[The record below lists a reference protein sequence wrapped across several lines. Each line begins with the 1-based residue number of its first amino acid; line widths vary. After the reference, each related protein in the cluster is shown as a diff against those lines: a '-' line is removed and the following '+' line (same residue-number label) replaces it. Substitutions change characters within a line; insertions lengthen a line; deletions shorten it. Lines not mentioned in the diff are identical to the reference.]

1 MVFAVQMVS
10 GISAELAKLVE
21 NNKTDAT
28 YIVGSFGE
36 DYLIGASSGGTV
48 STSSVNGTTIRERL
62 SAADSPSDRI
72 SSSYH
77 HLSNKFAEGGSLS
90 AMNESDYTSTG
101 NLFKGEAVVA
111 SHYYLD
117 DPTGDIAWRLN
128 SAFSETTFYGYIWIP
143 FYITFVVFGICSFLS
158 IWRAYCQIRGMSKPM
173 FSGLPTVIT
182 CIFVLYVLWV
192 VVVTVNTNDVIGDAL
207 DDRAAL

>member
-1 MVFAVQMVS
+1 MCLMCTEQVVFAVQMVS

-77 HLSNKFAEGGSLS
+77 HLSNKFA
-90 AMNESDYTSTG
+90 
-101 NLFKGEAVVA
+101 
-111 SHYYLD
+111 
-117 DPTGDIAWRLN
+117 
-128 SAFSETTFYGYIWIP
+128 AFSFASAAAPGVRQNTWAAS
-143 FYITFVVFGICSFLS
+143 CSS
-158 IWRAYCQIRGMSKPM
+158 P
-173 FSGLPTVIT
+173 
-182 CIFVLYVLWV
+182 
-192 VVVTVNTNDVIGDAL
+192 
-207 DDRAAL
+207 